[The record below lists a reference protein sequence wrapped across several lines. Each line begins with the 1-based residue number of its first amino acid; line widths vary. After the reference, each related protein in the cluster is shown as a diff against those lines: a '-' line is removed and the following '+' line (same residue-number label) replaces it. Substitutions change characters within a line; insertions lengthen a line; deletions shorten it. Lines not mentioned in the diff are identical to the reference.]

1 MQTSTKMISKIVKT
15 VNTMYGLDCTINSR
29 KRNIVIPRQIAMY
42 FIEKYLNVSLSV
54 NGKYFNRD
62 HATVIHAL
70 KCVNNIIDS
79 KSKYDDAF
87 KLDIKE
93 LDYDLR
99 RHLSLSDEEIKKLDI
114 RDEIMLIIEKYN
126 LLGLNYLKDKLIVI
140 PN

>member
-1 MQTSTKMISKIVKT
+1 
-15 VNTMYGLDCTINSR
+15 
-29 KRNIVIPRQIAMY
+29 MY
-42 FIEKYLNVSLSV
+42 FIYKYLDVSLAS
-54 NGKYFNRD
+54 NGEYFNRD

-70 KCVNNIIDS
+70 KCVNNIIES

>member
-1 MQTSTKMISKIVKT
+1 MYLIHKHLSVTLT
-15 VNTMYGLDCTINSR
+15 VNSKN
-29 KRNIVIPRQIAMY
+29 
-42 FIEKYLNVSLSV
+42 
-54 NGKYFNRD
+54 FNRD
-62 HATVIHAL
+62 YSTVIHAL
-70 KCVNNIIDS
+70 KCVNNIIES